1 MNRKG
6 DENIK
11 ILHGTASL
19 SPEWGGPTK
28 VVVELTEALA
38 RKGIDITIFTPV
50 RKGDEVKIKPP
61 KGVNLQL
68 FNQGFLSKWWTSY
81 SPDLAR
87 NIQWGAYKFDL
98 IHIHEIWHYANFA
111 SYHAAKK
118 AGKPYIITIHGLL
131 DPWCLNYKAFK
142 KKIYSLFIQRRILRE
157 ASAIHAIT
165 NEEVK
170 HIRTFGIDNS
180 IVMIPNGI
188 DPKEFINLPL
198 REELESFYPK
208 IKGKR
213 IILFLG
219 RIHPQKGLDLLA
231 KAFEKIA
238 REWDDAYLMIV
249 GPDSEG
255 YKIKIEKMLES
266 EGVLNKV
273 IFTGML
279 SGRKKLIALGG
290 ADIFALP
297 SYSEGFSMAILE
309 AMICKLPVIITKQC
323 NFPEVTEVGAGNEID
338 PNVEQLT
345 GALGNLLGNPQLCKK
360 MGKNG
365 KRLVLEK
372 FTWDKIADKMI
383 QIYEEILNRKGGM

>member
-11 ILHGTASL
+11 ILHVTASL

-68 FNQGFLSKWWTSY
+68 FNHGFLSKWWTSY

-180 IVMIPNGI
+180 IVMMPNGI
-188 DPKEFINLPL
+188 NPKEFINLLP

-219 RIHPQKGLDLLA
+219 RIHPKKGLDLLA

-238 REWDDAYLMIV
+238 REWDNAYLMIV

-266 EGVLNKV
+266 EGVLNRV

-279 SGRKKLIALGG
+279 SGRKKLIVLGG

-360 MGKNG
+360 MGENG

-383 QIYEEILNRKGGM
+383 QFYEEILNGKGGM

>member
-11 ILHGTASL
+11 ILYVTASL

-180 IVMIPNGI
+180 IVIIPNGI
-188 DPKEFINLPL
+188 DPKEFINLPP

-219 RIHPQKGLDLLA
+219 RIHPKKGLDLLA

-238 REWDDAYLMIV
+238 REWDNACLMII

-266 EGVLNKV
+266 EGVLNRV

-279 SGRKKLIALGG
+279 SGRKKLIVLGG

-345 GALGNLLGNPQLCKK
+345 GALGNLLGNPELCKK
-360 MGKNG
+360 MGEKG
-365 KRLVLEK
+365 RKLVLEK
-372 FTWDKIADKMI
+372 YTWDKTADKMI
-383 QIYEEILNRKGGM
+383 KVYEEIVNRKGGM